1 MTSKRR
7 LPFIFTVVKKGM
19 LQKFKV
25 LSVTHKRVNLKRLAH
40 FVVGDPMPEKL
51 RELKA
56 RFGLSELLYLA
67 TCNRVLFFFL
77 SEESLDLPFA
87 RDFFEQVNPDIG
99 ENELD
104 KLADSVTLLE
114 GLDALSH
121 LYEVAASMDSLVVGE
136 REILRQLREAFEQC
150 RDWGLTGPWLQLAF
164 QQAQVAAKEIYST
177 TRIGE
182 KPISVVSLAMQQM
195 MRQPLE
201 KDARILLVGAG
212 QTNSLVGKFL
222 LKYGFQNVKVF
233 NRTLGRA
240 KQLAAYLG
248 GEGFSLKQLAEYE
261 KGFDCLI
268 VCTGSR
274 KSVITPEL
282 YGSLVKGDTSRKV
295 LIDLSVPH
303 NVSPEVLDQFPVHYT
318 EIEGLRHLAKEN
330 LAFREQ
336 EVQVARKQLEGLL
349 KEFPAVLQQRQMEI
363 AMRQVPEQIKSVRKK
378 AMSEVFRKE
387 MDGLDP
393 STQELI
399 ERMMHYMEKKC
410 IGIPMRVAR
419 TAVLSES

>member
-7 LPFIFTVVKKGM
+7 LDFIFASIEKGM

-40 FVVGDPMPEKL
+40 FVVGDPQAENL
-51 RELKA
+51 QQLKEE
-56 RFGLSELLYLA
+56 FQLPELLYLA

-77 SEESLDLPFA
+77 SEESLDISFA
-87 RDFFEQVNPDIG
+87 RAFFGQINPDLG
-99 ENELD
+99 QEELD
-104 KLADSVTLLE
+104 KLEDSLFMLE
-114 GLDALSH
+114 GLDALLH

-150 RDWGLTGPWLQLAF
+150 RDWGLTGPWIQLAF
-164 QQAQVAAKEIYST
+164 QQAQLAAKEIYST

-201 KDARILLVGAG
+201 KNARILLVGAG

-222 LKYGFQNVKVF
+222 LKYGFENVKVF
-233 NRTLGRA
+233 NRTLSRA
-240 KQLAAYLG
+240 RQLAAYVG
-248 GEGFSLKQLAEYE
+248 GEAFSLKQLSEYGE
-261 KGFDCLI
+261 GFDCMI

-282 YGSLVKGDTSRKV
+282 YASLVKGDTRRKV

-303 NVSPEVLDQFPVHYT
+303 NVSPEVIDQFPVHYT

-336 EVQVARKQLEGLL
+336 EVQIARKQLEGLL
-349 KEFPAVLQQRQMEI
+349 NGFPAVLQQRRMEI
-363 AMRQVPEQIKSVRKK
+363 AMRQVPEQIKSVREK

-387 MDGLDP
+387 MDDLDP

-399 ERMMHYMEKKC
+399 DRMMQYMEKKC